1 MTLSI
6 NMTSI
11 AVFTGLTGT
20 ILVLNLMLRLS
31 SEWLPNELRFRG
43 RDSERIL
50 GLDILEDLNTAR
62 GSITRL
68 ECLEGL
74 CIHMGREWGNQL
86 RMSLVQREE
95 EGVPGGMEQVLH
107 GQL

>member
-1 MTLSI
+1 
-6 NMTSI
+6 
-11 AVFTGLTGT
+11 
-20 ILVLNLMLRLS
+20 
-31 SEWLPNELRFRG
+31 
-43 RDSERIL
+43 
-50 GLDILEDLNTAR
+50 LEDLNTAR

-68 ECLEGL
+68 ERLEGL

-107 GQL
+107 GE